1 MNRQPPQEF
10 IIVEGR
16 SDTARLREVYGD
28 GVRTIETQGSAI
40 DSQVLDRIRAVYEQ
54 FGAIVLTDPD
64 YPGQRIRSI
73 ITEHFPQIKQ
83 AYIHKHDAMGKKPH
97 QNVGVEYASDEMIIR
112 ALEQV
117 MVPQERSRQELIPK
131 HLLVDLG
138 LVGGRESSKLRDI
151 LAQHY
156 QLGPMNGK
164 QLQRQLALYG
174 ITYQEIK
181 EVLSQHGYE
190 SELHSDTHT
199 DSSNNEGT

>member
-1 MNRQPPQEF
+1 MKRQPPEEF

-40 DSQVLDRIRAVYEQ
+40 DTQVLDRIQAVNEQ

-73 ITEHFPQIKQ
+73 ITERFPHIKQ
-83 AYIHKHDAMGKKPH
+83 AYIHKRDATGKKPH

-112 ALEQV
+112 ALDQV
-117 MVPQERSRQELIPK
+117 MVPQELGHQEPIPK
-131 HLLVDLG
+131 YLLMELG
-138 LVGGRESSKLRDI
+138 LIGGRESSMLREI
-151 LAQHY
+151 LAQYY
-156 QLGPMNGK
+156 QLAPMNGK

-181 EVLSQHGYE
+181 EVLSKHGFE
-190 SELHSDTHT
+190 S
-199 DSSNNEGT
+199 